1 MGNYFRMQ
9 EAEQFTFYRIPK
21 ALFRNKKYAE
31 LSLEAKF
38 LYGIL
43 LDRMGISVENKWVDE
58 QGRAYIYFKV
68 EQLCKMLDFGRD
80 KIRRMM
86 VELEQAD
93 LLERKKQ
100 GLHKPD
106 RLYLKKFISDDENCV
121 IQSADFASSG
131 VRENRPPEDGI
142 CVTNNTKKNNTEYSN
157 IHPSIRRME
166 GMEQTVR
173 EDICYDVLLVE
184 GYAKDLLD
192 ELVALMAEILCSKAK
207 TIRIGGNELQTE
219 MVQQRLQQLN
229 ILHIKYVMDSLQKN
243 TSQVKNIKAY
253 LLAALFNAP
262 VTMGHYYQAAV
273 NHDFYGC

>member
-1 MGNYFRMQ
+1 MSDYFRMN

-21 ALFRNKKYAE
+21 ALFRDKRYAN
-31 LSLEAKF
+31 LSMEAKF

-43 LDRMGISVENKWVDE
+43 LDRMGVSLENNWVDE
-58 QGRAYIYFKV
+58 QGRAFIYFKV

-80 KIRRMM
+80 KIRRLM
-86 VELEQAD
+86 VELEKVD
-93 LLERKKQ
+93 LLERQKQ
-100 GLHKPD
+100 GLRMPD

-121 IQSADFASSG
+121 IQSAGFAASG
-131 VRENRPPEDGI
+131 VRKNRHPEDGI
-142 CVTNNTKKNNTEYSN
+142 CVTNNTKKNNNEYSN

-166 GMEQTVR
+166 EMEQIVR

-192 ELVALMAEILCSKAK
+192 ELVAIMTEILCSRVK
-207 TIRIGGNELQTE
+207 TIRIGGNKLQTE
-219 MVQQRLQQLN
+219 VVQQRLQQLN

-243 TSQVKNIKAY
+243 TSEVKNIKAY
-253 LLAALFNAP
+253 LMAALFNAP